1 MTLGEKLQQARHDH
15 QLTQSDVAKHVT
27 VSRQTISSWET
38 GKSYPD
44 IDSLVTLS
52 NLYGLSL
59 DVLIKDDTGMMD
71 YLRKPEILKR
81 LRPIHQTMLVLNELF
96 IVILLFFMPNPIGA
110 WILIAAFL
118 ASGCGFLYLQ
128 KFEEQLSPLPISE
141 QRWRNGWLPSGLNIL
156 ISTGALVMTYW
167 WPIAAKAVTNNL
179 ETLVTISCLTLFGL
193 WLGHGIQ
200 RLKDRENATAKQ
212 EKY

>member
-52 NLYGLSL
+52 TLYGLSL
-59 DVLIKDDTGMMD
+59 DILIKEDTGMMD

-81 LRPIHQTMLVLNELF
+81 LRPIHQVMLVLNELF
-96 IVILLFFMPNPIGA
+96 IIVLLFFMPNQIGA
-110 WILIAAFL
+110 WILITAFL

-128 KFEEQLSPLPISE
+128 KFEEQLSPLPIAE
-141 QRWRNGWLPSGLNIL
+141 QRWRNGWLPSVLNIL
-156 ISTGALVMTYW
+156 ISTSALVITHW
-167 WPIAAKAVTNNL
+167 WPIATKAVANNL
-179 ETLVTISCLTLFGL
+179 ETLVTISWLTLLGL
-193 WLGHGIQ
+193 WLGHVIQ

-212 EKY
+212 KNY